1 MWRLRLTLCS
11 RGHGTYNP
19 TETTSIHSSV
29 FGTILKT
36 NKLLSVLPLR
46 ARYSPEI
53 GDLVVGRIVE
63 VQSKRWKVD
72 VAGPMLASLPLASIN
87 LPGGILRKRTAVDE
101 LNIRTFF
108 TEGDLLVAEVQ
119 AIHGDGAASL
129 HTRSLKFGKLRNGYF
144 MSVTG
149 VGGGSGSRKGGVARS
164 RRQTFTLD
172 AGKGGEID
180 IALGVNGYIWISK
193 HIEPPKEV
201 AITKLEETASQT
213 IYSSQND
220 EISAD
225 TRREI
230 ARIAGC
236 VRVLVEAGERVDET
250 LIANAYKAAV
260 KIHEDED
267 VMQVEGELRS
277 DYLDKEKAEQIVMA
291 THTT

>member
-1 MWRLRLTLCS
+1 
-11 RGHGTYNP
+11 
-19 TETTSIHSSV
+19 
-29 FGTILKT
+29 
-36 NKLLSVLPLR
+36 
-46 ARYSPEI
+46 
-53 GDLVVGRIVE
+53 
-63 VQSKRWKVD
+63 
-72 VAGPMLASLPLASIN
+72 MLASLPLASIN

-201 AITKLEETASQT
+201 AITKLEETTSQT

-250 LIANAYKAAV
+250 LIANAYKAAS
-260 KIHEDED
+260 KLHEDED
-267 VMQVEGELRS
+267 LMQVEGEIKS
-277 DYLDKEKAEQIVMA
+277 DYLNKEKAEQIVMA
-291 THTT
+291 THTTS